1 MALKM
6 KLSEWFAGSIEYII
20 EIDFF
25 VISID
30 IFYE

>member
-6 KLSEWFAGSIEYII
+6 KLSEWFAGRIKQII